1 MSWRLNQE
9 LRTAKLAGLLPKL
22 EFTEFAVLLIL
33 TDTCR
38 SESRVASIS
47 MAELEK
53 LSGQERTQ
61 MWRDIKRLIAL
72 GLLKRMGGRGNQY
85 QANRYEILLPDAGCS
100 DATSTDGSAG
110 CTNATSKSGDEEV
123 LVASEQPLV
132 ASEGS
137 ARCIAVQHIPV
148 PGNNYPGERGAAVQD
163 LRPVAAVPD
172 QRDALSLQNGLHQ
185 NNGEILGEVVGG
197 RDPNEGKPSFI
208 KIGDRWF
215 PEYCSAHMPDG
226 YDGECK
232 RCGITRRNNER
243 RQERA
248 MEARIAEMVASTRQP
263 PPPRRPP
270 RQLEIED
277 VVPKPDPDAPVCTT
291 DGCTTPASNGL
302 FCGRCST
309 HRQLT
314 GEPERRLADGNSI
327 GNGALAATTTI
338 SSQEVAA

>member
-9 LRTAKLAGLLPKL
+9 LRAAKLAGQLPHL

-53 LSGQERTQ
+53 LSGQTRVQ

-72 GLLKRMGGRGNQY
+72 GLLERVGGRGNQY
-85 QANRYEILLPDAGCS
+85 QANRYKILLPDAGFI
-100 DATSTDGSAG
+100 DETSTGSGDPDAG
-110 CTNATSKSGDEEV
+110 FTDVTSKPSDKKVLVTSDEV
-123 LVASEQPLV
+123 LVTSEAS
-132 ASEGS
+132 AGY
-137 ARCIAVQHIPV
+137 IAMKPIPV
-148 PGNNYPGERGAAVQD
+148 PGNNPGERGGGTVQD
-163 LRPVAAVPD
+163 FRPVAAVPD
-172 QRDALSLQNGLHQ
+172 QGDALSLSNGFHQ
-185 NNGEILGEVVGG
+185 NNGEVLGELVD

-232 RCGITRRNNER
+232 RCGITRLNNER

-248 MEARIAEMVASTRQP
+248 MEARIAEMVASTPRP
-263 PPPRRPP
+263 PPRPP

-277 VVPKPDPDAPVCTT
+277 VVPKPDPDSPVCAA
-291 DGCTTPASNGL
+291 DGCDKPATVDGL
-302 FCGRCST
+302 CGRCAIY
-309 HRQLT
+309 RP
-314 GEPERRLADGNSI
+314 PERHLIAGDST
-327 GNGALAATTTI
+327 GNGDLAATTAI
-338 SSQEVAA
+338 KKREAAAA